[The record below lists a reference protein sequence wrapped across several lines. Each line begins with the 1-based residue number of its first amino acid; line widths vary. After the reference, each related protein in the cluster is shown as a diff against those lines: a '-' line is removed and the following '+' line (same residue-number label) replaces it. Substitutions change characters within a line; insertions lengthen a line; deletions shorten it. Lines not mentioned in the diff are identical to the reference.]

1 MKQVKSTTLLL
12 LFTCLFT
19 SSSLFSQIRLP
30 ISSGDYKV
38 ATDTYYDQVKIE
50 GNKVSTYQQGKL
62 VGTFIVVEERLGQY
76 IMEIVQ
82 PGVESVDNN
91 PKRDRKLIIARI
103 DFLTE
108 KECKLSLTQPN
119 GSVERILIQ
128 KL

>member
-19 SSSLFSQIRLP
+19 SSSLFSQVRLP

-119 GSVERILIQ
+119 GS
-128 KL
+128 

>member
-19 SSSLFSQIRLP
+19 SSSLFSQVRLP

>member
-1 MKQVKSTTLLL
+1 MKQIRSTTALL
-12 LFTCLFT
+12 LFMCLFA
-19 SSSLFSQIRLP
+19 SSSLFSQVRLP

-38 ATDTYYDQVKIE
+38 VTDTYYDQVKVD
-50 GNKVSTYQQGKL
+50 GQKVSTYQQGKL

-76 IMEIVQ
+76 IMEIVK
-82 PGVESVDNN
+82 PGIESVDTN
-91 PKRDRKLIIARI
+91 PKRDRRLIIAKI
-103 DFLTE
+103 DYLSE

>member
-19 SSSLFSQIRLP
+19 SISLFSQIRLP